1 MPMMFYSQI
10 LAWGQTTCCLLVT
23 CIYNLFSH
31 SAIPF
36 AFPTLVPLGL
46 EAGNDV
52 VLSSAQRVTTSIVLL
67 YTVSILWYSHYCLH

>member
-1 MPMMFYSQI
+1 MMFYSQI

-23 CIYNLFSH
+23 CIYNL
-31 SAIPF
+31 SAQAVIPF

-52 VLSSAQRVTTSIVLL
+52 VLSSTQRVGSTQLAPMCF
-67 YTVSILWYSHYCLH
+67 YCVNKC

>member
-1 MPMMFYSQI
+1 MPMIFYSQI

-23 CIYNLFSH
+23 CIYNLFSQ
-31 SAIPF
+31 SASAAIPF

-52 VLSSAQRVTTSIVLL
+52 VLSSAQRVG
-67 YTVSILWYSHYCLH
+67 

>member
-1 MPMMFYSQI
+1 MWSGMPMMFYSQI

-23 CIYNLFSH
+23 CIYNLFSR

-52 VLSSAQRVTTSIVLL
+52 VLSSAQRVG
-67 YTVSILWYSHYCLH
+67 